1 MIKISI
7 LIPNYNNGKYINETL
22 NSIFDQTCCNLFKII
37 ICDDGSTDNSLEIIN
52 YYISKYPGKI
62 ELLINE
68 KNFGVLYS
76 TIKLYEKIE
85 TPYFTV
91 LDSDDYWINNSF
103 LINGINFLEN
113 NTDYSIYGTN
123 TFLKDGNEITKKYL
137 GDSNIIKNIEFK
149 DSTTDIVFPHTS
161 STIFRNNFF
170 NQDIMKYLKTK
181 VKSDIEQIYEGDSF
195 RNMCHYFSGKSH
207 IIYGITTGVYRINL
221 PTSRWTSKTTIN
233 QNILN
238 YIFYIEM
245 NIFSSYKYKNFFF
258 KCAEPYNSECIK
270 YFKNTK
276 LENVDTCL
284 NELFLNYNKLYNKLF
299 LDKQ

>member
-7 LIPNYNNGKYINETL
+7 FIPNYNNGKYINETL

-137 GDSNIIKNIEFK
+137 GDSNIIKNIELK
-149 DSTTDIVFPHTS
+149 DSTTDIVFTHTS

-181 VKSDIEQIYEGDSF
+181 VKSDIEQTYGGDSF

-245 NIFSSYKYKNFFF
+245 YIFSSYKYKNFFF
-258 KCAEPYNSECIK
+258 KCGITRTRP
-270 YFKNTK
+270 
-276 LENVDTCL
+276 
-284 NELFLNYNKLYNKLF
+284 
-299 LDKQ
+299 KQVWVFSNHDF

>member
-113 NTDYSIYGTN
+113 NTDY
-123 TFLKDGNEITKKYL
+123 
-137 GDSNIIKNIEFK
+137 IK
-149 DSTTDIVFPHTS
+149 
-161 STIFRNNFF
+161 
-170 NQDIMKYLKTK
+170 
-181 VKSDIEQIYEGDSF
+181 
-195 RNMCHYFSGKSH
+195 
-207 IIYGITTGVYRINL
+207 
-221 PTSRWTSKTTIN
+221 
-233 QNILN
+233 LN
-238 YIFYIEM
+238 
-245 NIFSSYKYKNFFF
+245 
-258 KCAEPYNSECIK
+258 
-270 YFKNTK
+270 
-276 LENVDTCL
+276 
-284 NELFLNYNKLYNKLF
+284 
-299 LDKQ
+299 